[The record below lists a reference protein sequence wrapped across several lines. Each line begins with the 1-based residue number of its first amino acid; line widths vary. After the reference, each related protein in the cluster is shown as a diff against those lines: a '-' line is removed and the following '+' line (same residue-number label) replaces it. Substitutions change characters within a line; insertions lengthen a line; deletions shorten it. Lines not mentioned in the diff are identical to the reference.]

1 MRQFRSG
8 KDEGAR
14 KGQAALADDDFGIRR
29 GDRELKGSPALL
41 GDEQRGR
48 PIGGQKTGGLGANKQ
63 IEHLL
68 ASEFH
73 KQPPKHHTLQTFR
86 WFHAFFLPNGID
98 FF

>member
-14 KGQAALADDDFGIRR
+14 KGQAALPDDDFGVRR
-29 GDRELKGSPALL
+29 GDRELKGSPTLL

-48 PIGGQKTGGLGANKQ
+48 PIGGQKTGGLGANEQ

-73 KQPPKHHTLQTFR
+73 R
-86 WFHAFFLPNGID
+86 
-98 FF
+98 

>member
-14 KGQAALADDDFGIRR
+14 KRQAALADDDFGIRR

-48 PIGGQKTGGLGANKQ
+48 PIGGQKTGGLGANEQ

-73 KQPPKHHTLQTFR
+73 R
-86 WFHAFFLPNGID
+86 
-98 FF
+98 